1 MVAQKIIYRQE
12 NKFYCWIDHFQKN
25 IIKFLEGNKECFYYW
40 DGVKKS
46 SNVTAWRARDSILFT
61 FTAKWQFSK
70 CWTGEHWGT
79 LINKTQRERC
89 SLAE

>member
-46 SNVTAWRARDSILFT
+46 SNVTAWRARDILF
-61 FTAKWQFSK
+61 FLLLRQ
-70 CWTGEHWGT
+70 
-79 LINKTQRERC
+79 NDN
-89 SLAE
+89 SLSAEPANIEAP